1 MGLWSGGCDEEE
13 KEFYYQKINSETNYH
28 KNEHETSF
36 TNESLQVGNIAYKNI
51 ELEKQNK
58 ILSADKE
65 NIINELK
72 FIITHLQ
79 SNKNYKGE
87 TIISELQIIID
98 TYKS

>member
-13 KEFYYQKINSETNYH
+13 KEFYYQKMNS
-28 KNEHETSF
+28 ETSF